1 MAAAT
6 RSFSI
11 FKPRPIADSDAYR
24 LVHGEA
30 DGAAGI
36 FVDRYG
42 DMLVVHADSAAAL
55 DHWHPVLRRE
65 LGMYAAARAKI
76 HPREASREAPRELTL
91 WGEPP
96 SELVVVE
103 RGVRYLVRPNA
114 GLSVGLFLDMR
125 EVRSWL
131 HSIASGRTVL
141 NLFAYTCSLG
151 LCAALGGALRV
162 MNVDLSRNYLQWGQ
176 QNYASNGAPVHGE
189 NFVYGEAFD
198 WLARFAKRQ
207 QTFDLVIVDP
217 PSFSSSRRGAFAVE
231 RDYPRLVERSARA
244 VAHGGM
250 LLLATNHAGTT
261 DARFDAWLRNGLDMA
276 ERNGT
281 FEQRWHEPLPD
292 FPLLPGQKPY
302 LKVRALVLD

>member
-1 MAAAT
+1 LAAAT
-6 RSFSI
+6 RSSSI
-11 FKPRPIADSDAYR
+11 FKPRPIADSDAFR
-24 LVHGEA
+24 LVHGAA
-30 DGAAGI
+30 DGAPGV
-36 FVDRYG
+36 FVDRYA
-42 DMLVVHADSAAAL
+42 DTLVVHVDSAEALRHWQPVLQRELGGYSAAAAT
-55 DHWHPVLRRE
+55 V
-65 LGMYAAARAKI
+65 
-76 HPREASREAPRELTL
+76 HPRQASRQAPAEVVL
-91 WGEPP
+91 WGDPP
-96 SELVVVE
+96 LELVVVE
-103 RGVRYLVRPNA
+103 RGVRYVVRPNA

-131 HSIASGRTVL
+131 RSIASGRTVL

-151 LCAALGGALRV
+151 VCAALGDAARV
-162 MNVDLSRNYLQWGQ
+162 VNLDLSRRHLQWGQ
-176 QNYASNGAPVHGE
+176 QNYACNGVPVLSE
-189 NFVYGEAFD
+189 DFVYGEAFD

-231 RDYPRLVERSARA
+231 RDYPRLVAQSARC

-250 LLLATNHAGTT
+250 LLLATNHAGIT
-261 DARFDAWLRNGLDMA
+261 DARFDAWLRSGLDEA

-292 FPLLPGQKPY
+292 FPLLPGQNPY